1 MSSNPF
7 SFASLR
13 DKSLVGIIMNS
24 GGMRI
29 RLAKRTAGRPRL
41 ARVPGG
47 GGGGGGSG
55 DLPSS
60 EPARRTGDD
69 GNNGRAGNVTPEQIM
84 QRQRDELS
92 KRYTLFKR
100 MKQNMGH
107 TALMLS
113 GGGAQAMY
121 HLGTIKAL
129 VESALYEHIHV
140 ISGTSGGR

>member
-1 MSSNPF
+1 
-7 SFASLR
+7 
-13 DKSLVGIIMNS
+13 
-24 GGMRI
+24 
-29 RLAKRTAGRPRL
+29 
-41 ARVPGG
+41 
-47 GGGGGGSG
+47 
-55 DLPSS
+55 
-60 EPARRTGDD
+60 
-69 GNNGRAGNVTPEQIM
+69 M

-129 VESALYEHIHV
+129 VESKLYEHIHV